1 MVRTV
6 IRECWLAYTI
16 LWDDIEYKWLT
27 YDSPKEEE
35 NAEVNY
41 YENEKPSRNKLSTKY
56 SVCM

>member
-1 MVRTV
+1 M

-16 LWDDIEYKWLT
+16 LWDDIEYKWVT